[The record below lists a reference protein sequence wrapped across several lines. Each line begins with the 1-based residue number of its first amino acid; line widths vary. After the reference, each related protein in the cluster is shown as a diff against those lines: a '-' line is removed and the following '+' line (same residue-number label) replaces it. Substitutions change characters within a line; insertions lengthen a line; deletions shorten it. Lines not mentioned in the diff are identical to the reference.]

1 MEKRLKEHDAEI
13 KAANDML
20 DQVGLTANRDMH
32 EKINLKTDIIA
43 AKIRVAVL
51 SKYIRK
57 TIIAKGFSPKG

>member
-51 SKYIRK
+51 SKYGESELSMGMSKI
-57 TIIAKGFSPKG
+57 